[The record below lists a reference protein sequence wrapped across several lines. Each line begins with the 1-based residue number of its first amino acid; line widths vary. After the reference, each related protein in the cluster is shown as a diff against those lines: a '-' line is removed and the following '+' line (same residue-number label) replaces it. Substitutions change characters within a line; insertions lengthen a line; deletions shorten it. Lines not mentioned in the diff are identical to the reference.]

1 MTEVKVKPGPYQ
13 ESDGSPVTAEDA
25 NAAWIPLARQALEKV
40 ARVYPS
46 VIDYGTL
53 AEEVQSTS
61 GIRTNQVLRHWIG
74 DVLGAVTSDCSAKGE
89 PLLSAL
95 CVRQD
100 GSIGDGYGVA
110 LVETYG
116 GVAPDD
122 LELAAAEERL
132 RCYQY
137 FGATMPAD
145 GGRPTLTPTVAARR
159 RVASRRAREDR
170 VRPSCPSCHIRL
182 SASGECEYCN

>member
-1 MTEVKVKPGPYQ
+1 MTEVKPGPYR
-13 ESDGSPVTAEDA
+13 ESDGSHVTADDA
-25 NAAWIPLARQALEKV
+25 KAAWIPVARQTLEKV

-46 VIDYGTL
+46 FIDYSTF
-53 AEEVQSTS
+53 AEEVQSIS
-61 GIRTNQVLRHWIG
+61 GIRTKQVMRHWIG
-74 DVLGAVTSDCSAKGE
+74 DVLGAVTTDCAKNGE

-95 CVRQD
+95 CVRAD

-116 GVAPDD
+116 GIAPED
-122 LELAAAEERL
+122 LDMAAAEERL

-137 FGATMPAD
+137 FGALMPAD
-145 GGRPTLTPTVAARR
+145 GGRALLTPAVAARR
-159 RVASRRAREDR
+159 RLASRRAREER

-182 SASGECEYCN
+182 SATGECEYCN

>member
-1 MTEVKVKPGPYQ
+1 MTEAKPGPYR
-13 ESDGSPVTAEDA
+13 ESDGSHVTADDA
-25 NAAWIPLARQALEKV
+25 RAAWIPVARQKLENV

-46 VIDYGTL
+46 VIDYSTL

-61 GIRTNQVLRHWIG
+61 GIRTKQVMRHWIG
-74 DVLGAVTSDCSAKGE
+74 DVLGAVTTGCSENDE

-95 CVRQD
+95 CVRAD

-110 LVETYG
+110 LVDTYG
-116 GVAPDD
+116 GLAPDD
-122 LELAAAEERL
+122 LEMAAAEERL

-137 FGATMPAD
+137 FGAPMPAD
-145 GGRPTLTPTVAARR
+145 GGRPLLTPTVAARR
-159 RVASRRAREDR
+159 RLASRRAREER

-182 SASGECEYCN
+182 STSGECEYCN

>member
-1 MTEVKVKPGPYQ
+1 MTEVKPGPYR
-13 ESDGSPVTAEDA
+13 ESDGSHVAVDDA
-25 NAAWIPLARQALEKV
+25 KAAWIPVARQTLEKV

-46 VIDYGTL
+46 VIDHGAL

-61 GIRTNQVLRHWIG
+61 GIRTSQVLRHWIG
-74 DVLGAVTSDCSAKGE
+74 DVLGAVTLDCAKNGE

-95 CVRQD
+95 CIRQD
-100 GSIGDGYGVA
+100 GSIGDSYGVA
-110 LVETYG
+110 LVEAYG
-116 GVAPDD
+116 GLAPDD
-122 LELAAAEERL
+122 LEMAAAEERL

-137 FGATMPAD
+137 FGAPMPAD
-145 GGRPTLTPTVAARR
+145 GGRPLLTPTVAARR